1 MGTYLNVDTSSFE
14 SLRNAE
20 YVDKSMLISY
30 FNSCLDTTNRLVCV
44 SRPRRFGKTSS
55 IKMLA
60 AYYNK
65 DIDSHILFD
74 DLMIANDKGYEM
86 FVNQYNTIFIDVSE
100 FIVTADKN
108 ENVVDN
114 IQKKICAELAANFPG
129 VNNTQKL
136 FDVLKEIRDITGNK
150 FIVLIDEW
158 DAIFRERSLDVE
170 LQNQYIAML
179 RGLFK
184 SSITDRVIAG
194 AYLTG
199 ILPIKK
205 YGTQS
210 ALNNFNEFTMLNPEP
225 LSEFIGFTERE
236 VKDLC
241 AKHDVSFNE
250 MQRWYDGYV
259 FGYTHIYNPKS
270 VLSALQRKVFESYWT
285 ETETYLSLKKYI
297 DMNFDGLKDSI
308 LIMLNGGRCEIKT
321 RTFQN
326 DMLNIKSKDDVLTLL
341 VHLGY
346 LAFDRLTKEVYIPNE
361 EIFEEFKNALDTT
374 SWIIVQKALEESE
387 LLLQATLSGD
397 AVKVAKII
405 SREHLR
411 SASVIKYNDEN
422 ALASVLSI
430 AYYSAKKDYY
440 IFRELP
446 TGKGFADLVFLPR
459 TDITLPALVVELKW
473 DKSAQSAIKQIKEK
487 QYTVALADYAG
498 EILLVGIN
506 YDKKTKAHQCVIE
519 KWKCR

>member
-1 MGTYLNVDTSSFE
+1 MGIYLNVDTSSFE
-14 SLRNAE
+14 SLRNTE
-20 YVDKSMLISY
+20 YIDKSMLISY

-44 SRPRRFGKTSS
+44 SRPRRFGKTST

-60 AYYNK
+60 AYYSK
-65 DIDSHILFD
+65 AIDSHALFD
-74 DLMIANDKGYEM
+74 DLLIAQAEAYEKYI
-86 FVNQYNTIFIDVSE
+86 NKYNTIFIDVSE
-100 FIVTADKN
+100 FIVTADENKN
-108 ENVVDN
+108 IVEWMQ
-114 IQKKICAELAANFPG
+114 QKVCEELAEYFPG
-129 VNNTQKL
+129 IKNTSKL
-136 FDVLKEIRDITGNK
+136 FDVLQEIRDITGTK

-158 DAIFRERSLDVE
+158 DAIFRERSADIE
-170 LQNQYIAML
+170 LQTQYINLL
-179 RGLFK
+179 RALFK

-225 LSEFIGFTERE
+225 LSEFIGFTEQE
-236 VKDLC
+236 VKKLC
-241 AKHDVSFNE
+241 VKHKANFKE

-259 FGYTHIYNPKS
+259 FGKTHIYNPKS
-270 VLSALQRKVFESYWT
+270 VLSALQRKLFESYWT

-308 LIMLNGGRCEIKT
+308 LLMVSGGRCEIKT

-346 LAFDRLTKEVYIPNE
+346 LAFDRNNKEVYIPNE
-361 EIFEEFKNALDTT
+361 EISEEFKNALDSS
-374 SWIIVQKALEESE
+374 SWLIVQKALEESE
-387 LLLQATLSGD
+387 MLLQATLKGD
-397 AVKVAKII
+397 AVKVAEII
-405 SREHLR
+405 SREHMR

-422 ALASVLSI
+422 ALASILSI
-430 AYYSAKKDYY
+430 AYYSARKNYF
-440 IFRELP
+440 IFREFP

-459 TDITLPALVVELKW
+459 EDMALPALIVELKW
-473 DKSAQSAIKQIKEK
+473 DKSAKSAISQIKNKNYVE
-487 QYTVALADYAG
+487 ALADYAG
-498 EILLVGIN
+498 KILLVGIN
-506 YDKKTKAHQCVIE
+506 YDKETKEHQCTIE
-519 KWKCR
+519 KWQ

>member
-1 MGTYLNVDTSSFE
+1 MGRYLNVDTSSFE

-30 FNSCLDTTNRLVCV
+30 FNSCLDTTNRLLCV
-44 SRPRRFGKTSS
+44 SRPRRFGKTST

-65 DIDSHILFD
+65 ELDSRNLFN
-74 DLMIANDKGYEM
+74 DLLIAQDAGYERYI
-86 FVNQYNTIFIDVSE
+86 NKYNTIFIDISE
-100 FIVTADKN
+100 FIVTAARD

-114 IQKKICAELAANFPG
+114 IQQKVCAELCEKFST
-129 VNNTQKL
+129 VQNTGKL
-136 FDVLKEIRDITGNK
+136 FDVLNDIRNITGDK

-158 DAIFRERSLDVE
+158 DAIFRERSSDID
-170 LQNQYIAML
+170 LQNQYLDML

-225 LSEFIGFTERE
+225 LSQYIGFTESE
-236 VKDLC
+236 VKRLC
-241 AKHDVSFNE
+241 VKHDVSFYE

-259 FGYTHIYNPKS
+259 FGNTHIYNPKS

-297 DMNFDGLKDSI
+297 DMNFDGLRDNI
-308 LIMLNGGRCEIKT
+308 LIMVSGGRCEIKT

-326 DMLNIKSKDDVLTLL
+326 DMLNITSKDDVLTLL

-346 LAFDRLTKEVYIPNE
+346 LAFDRKTKEVYIPNE
-361 EIFEEFKNALDTT
+361 EISEEFKNALD
-374 SWIIVQKALEESE
+374 SRAWIIVQKALEESE
-387 LLLQATLSGD
+387 LLLQATLMKD
-397 AVKVAKII
+397 ADKVAAII
-405 SREHLR
+405 GREHMQ
-411 SASVIKYNDEN
+411 SSSVIKYNDEN
-422 ALASVLSI
+422 ALASVLAI

-446 TGKGFADLVFLPR
+446 AGKGFADLVFLPR
-459 TDITLPALVVELKW
+459 ADITLPALVVELKW
-473 DKSAQSAIKQIKEK
+473 NKSAWTAINQIKDKE
-487 QYTVALADYAG
+487 YVDALSGYAG
-498 EILLVGIN
+498 DILLVGIN
-506 YDKKTKAHQCVIE
+506 YDKNTKEHQCVIE
-519 KWKCR
+519 KWKCM

>member
-14 SLRNAE
+14 SLRNTE
-20 YVDKSMLISY
+20 YIDKSMLISY
-30 FNSCLDTTNRLVCV
+30 FNSCLDTTNRLLCV

-60 AYYNK
+60 AYYNR
-65 DIDSHILFD
+65 DIDSHALFN
-74 DLMIANDKGYEM
+74 DLLIAKDKSYEM
-86 FVNQYNTIFIDVSE
+86 YINKYNTIFIDVSE
-100 FIVTADKN
+100 FIVTAEQN

-114 IQKKICAELAANFPG
+114 IQKKICAELAANFPN
-129 VNNTQKL
+129 VTNTQKL

-158 DAIFRERSLDVE
+158 DAIFRERSSEIE

-225 LSEFIGFTERE
+225 LSEFIGFTEEE
-236 VKDLC
+236 VQNLC
-241 AKHDVSFNE
+241 LKHNVNFSE

-259 FGYTHIYNPKS
+259 FGNTHIYNPKS
-270 VLSALQRKVFESYWT
+270 VLSALQRKLFESYWT

-308 LIMLNGGRCEIKT
+308 LIMVNGGRCEIKT

-326 DMLNIKSKDDVLTLL
+326 DMLNIKNRDDVLTLL

-346 LAFDRLTKEVYIPNE
+346 LAFDRVTKEVYIPNK
-361 EIFEEFKNALDTT
+361 EIFEEFKNALD
-374 SWIIVQKALEESE
+374 SKAWIVVQKALEESE
-387 LLLQATLSGD
+387 LLLQATLAGN
-397 AVKVAKII
+397 ATKVAEII

-411 SASVIKYNDEN
+411 SASVIRYNDEN

-459 TDITLPALVVELKW
+459 NDLTLPALIVELKW
-473 DKSAQSAIKQIKEK
+473 DKSAQSAIKQIRDK
-487 QYTVALADYAG
+487 QYTEALADYAG
-498 EILLVGIN
+498 KVLLVGIN
-506 YDKKTKAHQCVIE
+506 YDKVTKEHKCVIE
-519 KWKCR
+519 QWNRN

>member
-1 MGTYLNVDTSSFE
+1 MGIYLNVDTSSFE
-14 SLRNAE
+14 SLRNTE
-20 YVDKSMLISY
+20 YIDKSMLISY

-44 SRPRRFGKTSS
+44 SRPRRFGKTST

-65 DIDSHILFD
+65 AIDSHALFD
-74 DLMIANDKGYEM
+74 DLLIAQAETYEKYI
-86 FVNQYNTIFIDVSE
+86 NKYNTIFIDVSE
-100 FIVTADKN
+100 FIVTADENKN
-108 ENVVDN
+108 IVDWMQ
-114 IQKKICAELAANFPG
+114 QKVCEELAECFPAIK
-129 VNNTQKL
+129 NTSKL
-136 FDVLKEIRDITGNK
+136 FDVLQEIRDFTGTK

-158 DAIFRERSLDVE
+158 DAIFRECSSDTD
-170 LQNQYIAML
+170 LQTQYINML

-225 LSEFIGFTERE
+225 LSEYIGFTEQE
-236 VKDLC
+236 VKALC
-241 AKHDVSFNE
+241 AKHEANFHE

-259 FGYTHIYNPKS
+259 FGKTHIYNPKS

-297 DMNFDGLKDSI
+297 DMNFDGLKDGI
-308 LIMLNGGRCEIKT
+308 LLMVNGGRCEIKT

-346 LAFDRLTKEVYIPNE
+346 LAFARDTKEVYIPNE
-361 EIFEEFKNALDTT
+361 EIAEEFKNALDNKA
-374 SWIIVQKALEESE
+374 WLIVQKMLEESE
-387 LLLQATLSGD
+387 VLLQATLRGEAD
-397 AVKVAKII
+397 KVAEII
-405 SREHLR
+405 SREHMR
-411 SASVIKYNDEN
+411 SASVIRYNDKN
-422 ALASVLSI
+422 ALASILSI
-430 AYYSAKKDYY
+430 AYYSARKDYY
-440 IFRELP
+440 IFREFP

-459 TDITLPALVVELKW
+459 EDMTLPALIVELKW
-473 DKSAQSAIKQIKEK
+473 DKSAKSAISQIKHKNYVE
-487 QYTVALADYAG
+487 ALTDYAG
-498 EILLVGIN
+498 KILLVGIN
-506 YDKKTKAHQCVIE
+506 YDKETKEHQCIIE
-519 KWKCR
+519 EWQ

>member
-1 MGTYLNVDTSSFE
+1 MGIYLNVDTSSFE
-14 SLRNAE
+14 SLRNTE
-20 YVDKSMLISY
+20 YVDKSMLVSY

-44 SRPRRFGKTSS
+44 SRPRRFGKTST

-65 DIDSHILFD
+65 DINSKTLFADLLIAQTDSFEKYI
-74 DLMIANDKGYEM
+74 NK
-86 FVNQYNTIFIDVSE
+86 YNTIFIDVSE
-100 FIVTADKN
+100 FIVTADRDSN
-108 ENVVDN
+108 IVDA
-114 IQKKICAELAANFPG
+114 IQQKVCAELAEKFSGAH
-129 VNNTQKL
+129 NTGKL
-136 FDVLKEIRDITGNK
+136 FDMLKEIRDITGEK

-158 DAIFRERSLDVE
+158 DAIFRERSSDID
-170 LQNQYIAML
+170 LQAQYINML

-225 LSEFIGFTERE
+225 LSEFIGFTEQE
-236 VKDLC
+236 VQKLC
-241 AKHDVSFNE
+241 IKHRANFKE

-259 FGYTHIYNPKS
+259 FGNTHIYNPKS
-270 VLSALQRKVFESYWT
+270 VLSALQRRVFESYWT

-308 LIMLNGGRCEIKT
+308 LVMVNGGRCEIKT

-326 DMLNIKSKDDVLTLL
+326 DMLNIRSKDDVLTLL

-346 LAFDRLTKEVYIPNE
+346 LAFDRDTKEVYIPNE
-361 EIFEEFKNALDTT
+361 EISEEFKNALD
-374 SWIIVQKALEESE
+374 SKAWLIVQKALEESE
-387 LLLQATLSGD
+387 MLLQATLAGD
-397 AVKVAKII
+397 AKLVSKMI
-405 SREHLR
+405 SREHMR

-440 IFRELP
+440 IFREFP

-459 TDITLPALVVELKW
+459 EKLNLPALIVELKW
-473 DKSAQSAIKQIKEK
+473 DKSAETAISQIKKKNYVE
-487 QYTVALADYAG
+487 ALSDYSG
-498 EILLVGIN
+498 KILLVGIN
-506 YDKKTKAHQCVIE
+506 YDKVTKEHQCVIE
-519 KWKCR
+519 RWN